1 MLVAAYRYHNGRL
14 GLWAMIF
21 FEIMAMIAW
30 QAHTSLLVNYY
41 QKTQKLERDMACGEG
56 T

>member
-1 MLVAAYRYHNGRL
+1 MLVTAYRYHNGKL

-21 FEIMAMIAW
+21 FEIIAMVAW
-30 QAHTSLLVNYY
+30 QAHTSLLINYY
-41 QKTQKLERDMACGEG
+41 QKTQILERDIACGEG